1 LATLSAR
8 RSVVGAVDADA
19 RQRRPLALPLGPP
32 VVTEGVRAAFRP
44 RSSVPVLAGTAIAT
58 AGFVAALTFGT
69 SLSSLVSTP
78 RAYGWPWDVAAMV
91 GGGYGDLD
99 VERAAQLLDADPDV
113 RDWTHLAFISQVSLN
128 GEPTTAVIAPGSGAD
143 PGLTLLSGALPGTA
157 HEVAI
162 GAATAK
168 DRDVGVGDTVEIGG
182 FVSPRPA
189 KVSGIVVFPTV
200 GPFGSDRVSIGR
212 GLLLPDALFDAED
225 LADLRDVVSGLS
237 AFVGVELEDGA
248 PKDAAVT
255 RLRGEL
261 GALDRNGVPGVTY
274 PEAVRPAEII
284 DAADTRSLP
293 VTVGVVLAVAAVLGL
308 AVASWASARARRRD
322 LAVLRAFGL
331 SGGQVRRT
339 VWVQSVATMVGAL
352 LVGVPLGVVAGRL
365 LWRAF
370 ADQLGVLAD
379 PASPWSAVVLGVVG
393 GLLAAFLAAVVPGEL
408 AARTSPA
415 AGLRA
420 E

>member
-1 LATLSAR
+1 
-8 RSVVGAVDADA
+8 
-19 RQRRPLALPLGPP
+19 
-32 VVTEGVRAAFRP
+32 
-44 RSSVPVLAGTAIAT
+44 
-58 AGFVAALTFGT
+58 
-69 SLSSLVSTP
+69 
-78 RAYGWPWDVAAMV
+78 MV

-99 VERAAQLLDADPDV
+99 VERATQLLDADPDV

-128 GEPTTAVIAPGSGAD
+128 GEPTTAVIAPGAGAD

-157 HEVAI
+157 DEVAI

-225 LADLRDVVSGLS
+225 LADLRDVVRPL
-237 AFVGVELEDGA
+237 
-248 PKDAAVT
+248 
-255 RLRGEL
+255 RLRRRRARGWRRQGRRGDQAARRARRARPQRRSRRHLPGGGTAGGDHRCRRHPLPPRDRRCRPRGRGRARARGRLVGL
-261 GALDRNGVPGVTY
+261 GG
-274 PEAVRPAEII
+274 
-284 DAADTRSLP
+284 
-293 VTVGVVLAVAAVLGL
+293 
-308 AVASWASARARRRD
+308 ARRRD

-352 LVGVPLGVVAGRL
+352 VVGVPLGVVAGRL

-379 PASPWSAVVLGVVG
+379 PASPWLAVVLGVVG
-393 GLLAAFLAAVVPGEL
+393 GLLAAFLAARCRASWPLGRARPPGCERSDVPRRARSGWRPSLHQLVLTGRSVSVVRSRRRPATRRL
-408 AARTSPA
+408 RPRSARIGGRGRRVRGS
-415 AGLRA
+415 
-420 E
+420 

>member
-1 LATLSAR
+1 MAVGR
-8 RSVVGAVDADA
+8 RRDG
-19 RQRRPLALPLGPP
+19 RR
-32 VVTEGVRAAFRP
+32 
-44 RSSVPVLAGTAIAT
+44 
-58 AGFVAALTFGT
+58 
-69 SLSSLVSTP
+69 
-78 RAYGWPWDVAAMV
+78 
-91 GGGYGDLD
+91 GYGDLD

-128 GEPTTAVIAPGSGAD
+128 GEPTTAVIAPGTGAD
-143 PGLTLLSGALPGTA
+143 PGLTLLSGALPGSGD
-157 HEVAI
+157 EVAV

-182 FVSPRPA
+182 FVSPRQA

-225 LADLRDVVSGLS
+225 LADLRAVISGLS

-248 PKDAAVT
+248 AKDSAVT
-255 RLRGEL
+255 RLLGEL

-274 PEAVRPAEII
+274 PDAVRPAEII

-293 VTVGVVLAVAAVLGL
+293 VTVGVVLAVTAVFGL
-308 AVASWASARARRRD
+308 AVASWASARSRRRD
-322 LAVLRAFGL
+322 LAVLRASSASAAGR
-331 SGGQVRRT
+331 SDGPCGCS
-339 VWVQSVATMVGAL
+339 SVATMVGAL
-352 LVGVPLGVVAGRL
+352 VIGVPLGVVAGRL

-379 PASPWSAVVLGVVG
+379 PASPWLAVVLGVVG
-393 GLLAAFLAAVVPGEL
+393 GLLAAFLAALVPGEL